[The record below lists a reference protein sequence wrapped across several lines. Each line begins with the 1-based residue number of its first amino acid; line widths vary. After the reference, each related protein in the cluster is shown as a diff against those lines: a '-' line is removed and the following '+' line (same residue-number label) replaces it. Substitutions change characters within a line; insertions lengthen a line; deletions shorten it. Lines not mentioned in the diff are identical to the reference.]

1 MMQEADAKADEISF
15 LEAGIE
21 EAVRMTVNNFT
32 QPVTKEQ
39 MNQVEVLVLMDETIA
54 SLDDLDQCKNLK
66 SLMLWI

>member
-1 MMQEADAKADEISF
+1 MQEADAKADEISF